1 MPTTKRR
8 GAARTTRARRRER
21 LVNPLFVKRMEDE
34 LHANGHKGDWKS
46 WEPSELGALSEIQH
60 HVTKLINAL
69 EGGDRARVTE
79 LSADIA
85 NAAMKTAEVHGDL
98 RQAGAGGA
106 RRRGARGRKGAR

>member
-1 MPTTKRR
+1 MPTTKRK
-8 GAARTTRARRRER
+8 GASRTTRTRRRER

-34 LHANGHKGDWKS
+34 LHANGHKGDWKA

-69 EGGDRARVTE
+69 EQGDRARVTE

-98 RQAGAGGA
+98 PQPG
-106 RRRGARGRKGAR
+106 RRKTRMK